1 MRRRPLMKS
10 RFSFPTGFEGAG
22 YGQQNSRMRIA
33 ISGSHSLGKSTIV
46 NEWVAKNPAFHREE
60 EPYRALGLYGPY
72 EILFRDASTKLHN
85 GIQMY
90 YNISRI
96 HRYAEYTDD
105 VIFDRAPVD
114 YIAYSQYTANHCS
127 TDIDEAF
134 VESMVPAVRESLD
147 HLDILAFV
155 PKSDLW
161 PVEMEADGI
170 RPVDHAYR
178 DEVDAIFKQIYREG
192 RFQVLPERNGPL
204 LVELWGPGEQRLDQL
219 QAAIDEVKTAKG
231 EGLLDA

>member
-1 MRRRPLMKS
+1 
-10 RFSFPTGFEGAG
+10 
-22 YGQQNSRMRIA
+22 MRIA
-33 ISGSHSLGKSTIV
+33 ISGSHSLGKSTVV
-46 NEWVAKNPAFHREE
+46 NEWVAKNPAFLREE

-96 HRYAEYTDD
+96 YRYGEYTDN

-114 YIAYSQYTANHCS
+114 YIAYSQYTANQGS
-127 TDIDEAF
+127 TDIDDAF
-134 VESMVPAVRESLD
+134 VESMVPAVRESMD

-155 PKSDLW
+155 PKSDAW

-192 RFQVLPERNGPL
+192 RFQVLPERNRPL
-204 LVELWGPGEQRLDQL
+204 LVELWGPREQRLNQL
-219 QAAIDEVKTAKG
+219 QAAMDEVKSSKVGAR
-231 EGLLDA
+231 

>member
-1 MRRRPLMKS
+1 
-10 RFSFPTGFEGAG
+10 
-22 YGQQNSRMRIA
+22 MRIA

-46 NEWVAKNPAFHREE
+46 NDWMAQHPGFLREE

-85 GIQMY
+85 GIQLF

-96 HRYAEYTDD
+96 HRYGNFMDD

-114 YIAYSQYTANHCS
+114 YLAYSQYTANQGS
-127 TDIDEAF
+127 TDIDAAF

-155 PKSDLW
+155 PRSEDW
-161 PVEMEADGI
+161 PVAMEDDGI
-170 RPVDHAYR
+170 RPVDYAYR
-178 DEVDAIFKQIYREG
+178 DEVDAIFKEIYREG
-192 RFQVLPERNGPL
+192 RFQVFPEKNSPL
-204 LVELWGPGEQRLDQL
+204 LVELGGSRETRLSQL
-219 QAAIDEVKTAKG
+219 QEAIDAVTAARLAALSKISDEQQAG
-231 EGLLDA
+231 R

>member
-1 MRRRPLMKS
+1 
-10 RFSFPTGFEGAG
+10 
-22 YGQQNSRMRIA
+22 MRIA

-46 NEWVAKNPAFHREE
+46 NEWVAKNPHFVREE

-85 GIQMY
+85 GI
-90 YNISRI
+90 
-96 HRYAEYTDD
+96 HRYGKSTDD

-114 YIAYSQYTANHCS
+114 YIAYSQYTANQGS
-127 TDIDEAF
+127 TDIDAAL

-155 PKSDLW
+155 PKSDAW
-161 PVEMEADGI
+161 PVEMETDGI
-170 RPVDHAYR
+170 RPVDPAYR

-192 RFQVLPERNGPL
+192 RFQVLPEKNGPL
-204 LVELWGPGEQRLDQL
+204 LVELWGSREQRLAQL
-219 QAAIDEVKTAKG
+219 QDAIDEVKSSKIS
-231 EGLLDA
+231 EQ

>member
-1 MRRRPLMKS
+1 
-10 RFSFPTGFEGAG
+10 
-22 YGQQNSRMRIA
+22 MRIA

-46 NEWVAKNPAFHREE
+46 NEWVAKNPHFVREE

-85 GIQMY
+85 GI
-90 YNISRI
+90 
-96 HRYAEYTDD
+96 HRYGKSTDD

-114 YIAYSQYTANHCS
+114 YIAYSQYTANQGS
-127 TDIDEAF
+127 TDIDAAF

-155 PKSDLW
+155 PKSDAW
-161 PVEMEADGI
+161 PVEMETDGI
-170 RPVDHAYR
+170 RPVDPAYR

-192 RFQVLPERNGPL
+192 RFQVLPEKNGPL
-204 LVELWGPGEQRLDQL
+204 LVELWGSREQRLAQL
-219 QAAIDEVKTAKG
+219 QDAIDEVKSSKIS
-231 EGLLDA
+231 EQ